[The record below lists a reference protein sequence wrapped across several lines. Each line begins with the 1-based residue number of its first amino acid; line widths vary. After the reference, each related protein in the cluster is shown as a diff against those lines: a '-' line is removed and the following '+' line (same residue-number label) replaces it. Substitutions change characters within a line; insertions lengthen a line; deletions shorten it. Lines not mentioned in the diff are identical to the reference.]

1 MAVSDK
7 KLYFERLQKQVM
19 RESSEHTSERAQ
31 QANHRNELE
40 LAEQTQLS
48 RWREI
53 RQTSKYP
60 SKYSK
65 KKSSKAIANRQR
77 SRQSNRADRHAQH
90 TKAVSKQSKQRNQSA
105 IQPASQPTNH
115 PNQPTNQPAT
125 WLSFRSSHEQASQ
138 AKQII

>member
-1 MAVSDK
+1 MAVSVK
-7 KLYFERLQKQVM
+7 KLDFKRFQKQVM

-65 KKSSKAIANRQR
+65 AKKIE
-77 SRQSNRADRHAQH
+77 QSHRKPPK
-90 TKAVSKQSKQRNQSA
+90 TKAKQSS
-105 IQPASQPTNH
+105 
-115 PNQPTNQPAT
+115 
-125 WLSFRSSHEQASQ
+125 
-138 AKQII
+138 